1 MELFERNVK
10 IVKEINSREVI
21 LEIIGEIIFKRR
33 NIENLINEII
43 KEEENTT
50 RQNEK

>member
-1 MELFERNVK
+1 MELFERSVK
-10 IVKEINSREVI
+10 IVKEIISIGVI

-50 RQNEK
+50 RQIEE